1 MEAAGLFPVPV
12 FFSEKR
18 DILTGSVTSK
28 EKQTAT
34 FSNYG
39 DCISA
44 AIAAVEWQEPQISRH
59 LKKKFAAPSGWD
71 GTTAKEVYHQDKIK
85 YGPLN
90 QKLFQAVG
98 SQTFAFVYFENV
110 ERIQTRGWCAT
121 YVAA

>member
-59 LKKKFAAPSGWD
+59 FKKKFAAPSGWD

-85 YGPLN
+85 IRPIKSKTLSSSWISN
-90 QKLFQAVG
+90 LCFRLF
-98 SQTFAFVYFENV
+98 
-110 ERIQTRGWCAT
+110 
-121 YVAA
+121 

>member
-39 DCISA
+39 DCISS

-59 LKKKFAAPSGWD
+59 FFKNLRRHPVGTEQQQKK
-71 GTTAKEVYHQDKIK
+71 YIIKIK
-85 YGPLN
+85 
-90 QKLFQAVG
+90 
-98 SQTFAFVYFENV
+98 
-110 ERIQTRGWCAT
+110 
-121 YVAA
+121 